1 MYVQQVFIVFIKFLM
16 FFVKLKIFLCR
27 MYLVRLSVTD
37 VALGGGEGECW
48 LCKIHNILPF
58 MTPYRGRHD
67 VCCRNGGCRRSRKI

>member
-37 VALGGGEGECW
+37 VALGG
-48 LCKIHNILPF
+48 
-58 MTPYRGRHD
+58 RGS
-67 VCCRNGGCRRSRKI
+67 VGYVRSITYSLL